1 MNCDCNTNGLMPL
14 EQANKLMLDNIQP
27 VTETELLGLESVN
40 HRILAEDLHS
50 TINVPPADNS
60 AMDGYAVH
68 ISELN
73 ETEFELVGIAYA
85 GAPFDGVVKPGQCI
99 RIMTGAVLPKG
110 ANSVVMQENVTV
122 NSATVKIEVPTQLG
136 ENIRKAG
143 SDIQLG
149 QIILSKHK
157 RLTPVDIGLIASVG
171 LSKVSVFRKIKV
183 GIFST
188 GDELVKP
195 GNVLDSGQIYDSN
208 RYMLKAML
216 EEMKLIVV
224 DKGQIPDK
232 AELIK
237 QTFLELSQECD
248 AIISSGGVSVGDA
261 DYTKDVID
269 EIGQVNFWK
278 IAIKPGKPFAYGK
291 IGDAEFFGL
300 PGNPVSA
307 VVTFEK
313 IAKLGL
319 EKLMA
324 KSTQEKLEL
333 ELPLIGN
340 LRKKPGRTDFQR
352 GKLISE
358 NGVLVGVASSGKQ
371 NSGVLSSLAQ
381 ADCYIVLAQDDA
393 NASEGEVVK
402 VQLK

>member
-14 EQANKLMLDNIQP
+14 EQAKKLMLDNIQP
-27 VTETELLGLESVN
+27 VTETEVLGLESVN

-60 AMDGYAVH
+60 AMDGYALH

-143 SDIQLG
+143 SDIQRG

-269 EIGQVNFWK
+269 EVGQVNFWK

-291 IGDAEFFGL
+291 IGNAEFFGL

>member
-60 AMDGYAVH
+60 AMDGYALH

-143 SDIQLG
+143 SDIQRG

-232 AELIK
+232 ADLIK

-291 IGDAEFFGL
+291 IGNAEFFGL

-393 NASEGEVVK
+393 NASEGEMVK